1 MSRAKDITCNFLKMG
16 AQHSD
21 SSAVRLENWQ
31 PSNALR
37 TESLRSAK
45 RTTGMKFVH
54 IGKNLAEATNTHWF
68 SAVTATTWGFLSSMK
83 FFSFSRSFS

>member
-54 IGKNLAEATNTHWF
+54 IGKNLAEATILT
-68 SAVTATTWGFLSSMK
+68 GFLQ
-83 FFSFSRSFS
+83 